1 MFCQS
6 PVKHFECIRLVWKV
20 WFKVDWSMDWLQS
33 VLRLDSFPYRKAIY
47 SSMTK
52 RSWMESPLKSTM
64 ENLWLWLLVSV
75 CSTWTQKTNWCQLQ
89 YRYIYMKF
97 QCGHWITLFSKWHY
111 HFYKEFYFFITFQL
125 RQQPSEMNPIFLP
138 SDLETDWLLAKIFI
152 KNADALDHEAAHHL
166 LNTHFMGEVYTVA
179 TLRCFP
185 VIHPLYK
192 VRPHSRDHSA
202 RTCVFLLDL
211 NSCFTGLT
219 GQVVVHERNLFCY
232 GCVFSLLIHTARMCC
247 LLFNSL
253 FVINL
258 SHKRGRIW
266 YGSGKNPFL
275 L

>member
-1 MFCQS
+1 MIPSHTERQYIPLWPKEAGWNPHLCLQWRISDCDSWSVFVLLEPRKQTDANCNTGIFIWKS
-6 PVKHFECIRLVWKV
+6 SVVIESHYFPHCIIIFIEFFSKVLFHF
-20 WFKVDWSMDWLQS
+20 S
-33 VLRLDSFPYRKAIY
+33 
-47 SSMTK
+47 
-52 RSWMESPLKSTM
+52 
-64 ENLWLWLLVSV
+64 
-75 CSTWTQKTNWCQLQ
+75 
-89 YRYIYMKF
+89 KF
-97 QCGHWITLFSKWHY
+97 QIQ
-111 HFYKEFYFFITFQL
+111 YFFITFQL

-138 SDLETDWLLAKIFI
+138 SDLETDWLLAKMFI

-166 LNTHFMGEVYTVA
+166 LNTHFMGEVYMVA